1 MKQYGP
7 VIRIPLFQLAPWVF
21 VCDPSVAKLVTEGD
35 RSLVLEESPKA
46 PWLYSLFSSFTG
58 GPNMFS
64 KPLTTQG
71 SIPGCL
77 ASRKA
82 VASAFSMAQMDE
94 IIPHLNKYMESLGEV
109 LDRMA
114 SSERDLDACELFVSA
129 CSSGGRREERER
141 REESYSDAILSC
153 G

>member
-1 MKQYGP
+1 
-7 VIRIPLFQLAPWVF
+7 
-21 VCDPSVAKLVTEGD
+21 
-35 RSLVLEESPKA
+35 
-46 PWLYSLFSSFTG
+46 
-58 GPNMFS
+58 
-64 KPLTTQG
+64 
-71 SIPGCL
+71 
-77 ASRKA
+77 
-82 VASAFSMAQMDE
+82 MAQMDE

-153 G
+153 GSV